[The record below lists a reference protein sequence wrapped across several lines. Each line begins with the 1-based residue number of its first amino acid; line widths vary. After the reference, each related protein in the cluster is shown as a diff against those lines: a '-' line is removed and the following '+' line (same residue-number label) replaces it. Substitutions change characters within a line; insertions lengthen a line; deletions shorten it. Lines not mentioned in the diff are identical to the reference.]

1 MTIRLTAK
9 RQATFPRAVCEAM
22 HLRPGD
28 RLALDR
34 ARVRGQEVWV
44 LRPEAPPQPPWL
56 GSLRRYARGKPHG
69 MAAIR
74 QSILEARKRG
84 DL

>member
-9 RQATFPRAVCEAM
+9 RQATFPRAVCEEM
-22 HLRPGD
+22 HLSPGN
-28 RLALDR
+28 RLTLDR
-34 ARVRGQEVWV
+34 EVVRGEKVWV
-44 LRPEAPPQPPWL
+44 LRPEPPAQPAWL
-56 GSLRRYARGKPHG
+56 GCLRRYARGKPHG